1 MRALRILL
9 VVVLVLGGLFVA
21 ADRIAVH
28 YAQNRAA
35 DELRSR
41 EGLSDTP
48 EVDIHGFPFL
58 TQLAGG
64 TLDEVGVR
72 IKDYEADTGEG
83 GGHLRVGS
91 VDAELREVDFGGD
104 WSSATARRATG
115 TAVVGY
121 PELLKA
127 ARAEP
132 IELAPGIEAEVTAL
146 SDGGKGRVNLSV
158 KAKILGHT
166 LPKALVVPCSLGADG
181 DRITVRAASLPDLGV
196 PLAER
201 EVRGVTDFAQTVKNL
216 PAGIGLDSVRATP
229 DGVRITL
236 KGSNLRLDG

>member
-41 EGLSDTP
+41 EGLSATP
-48 EVDIHGFPFL
+48 DVDIHGFPFL

-64 TLDEVGVR
+64 SLDEVGVR

-83 GGHLRVGS
+83 GGHLRIRS
-91 VDAELREVDFGGD
+91 VDAELHGVDFAGD
-104 WSSATARRATG
+104 WASATAERASG

-121 PELLKA
+121 RELLKA

-132 IELAPGIEAEVTAL
+132 IELVPGIEAEVTAL

-158 KAKILGHT
+158 KAKILGRT
-166 LPKALVVPCSLGADG
+166 LPKTFVVPCALGADG
-181 DRITVRAASLPDLGV
+181 DRITVRADTLPDLGA

-201 EVRGVTDFAQTVKNL
+201 EVRGVTDFEQTVQNL

-229 DGVRITL
+229 DGVRITM
-236 KGSNLRLDG
+236 KGSNLRLVG